1 MTSHISQ
8 GVTVDKVFVG
18 ISSQSLPATDE
29 RTAYVVATRGREKV
43 EIFTDD
49 KEELLSAMTRQD
61 DPMSATELT
70 RNHRSKK
77 RGLGRG
83 QNTRADMQTAAKEL
97 SDKRERDNER

>member
-1 MTSHISQ
+1 M
-8 GVTVDKVFVG
+8 
-18 ISSQSLPATDE
+18 
-29 RTAYVVATRGREKV
+29 TRGREKV

-83 QNTRADMQTAAKEL
+83 HNTTRADIQQSAKETL
-97 SDKRERDNER
+97 YNREIDRER

>member
-1 MTSHISQ
+1 M
-8 GVTVDKVFVG
+8 
-18 ISSQSLPATDE
+18 
-29 RTAYVVATRGREKV
+29 TRGREKV

-83 QNTRADMQTAAKEL
+83 QNPTRADIPVTAKETIRQ
-97 SDKRERDNER
+97 RESEHER